1 MKKISLLLISSAA
14 LMIGCT
20 DYQGEIESAHEEYTS
35 PEKIF
40 SRENCMCVLAYN
52 DYVMYEKGAQILWEL
67 RCGHG
72 DYRTNFS
79 DGTLLKYDLDIYD
92 GPETTNPMGE
102 YYRIDENHFYLE
114 LTKEM
119 SNPTENVTPYIDVKY
134 HDENVGRMVCVNKVI
149 HGEAYYTPSS
159 SSFTPLSS
167 SSVGAA
173 NACGDLW
180 CGREDTEGRVKTG
193 FRGET
198 SGYWYSYTD
207 SLDGGNSKIIFPDD
221 VAENED
227 GNFFGPLVE
236 KYKGIPAD
244 IKLNSGYD
252 FPFVGLGFNII
263 GEGMEGGD
271 ISAWDGLCLVYKS
284 GKSFNIQLAVEN
296 DSKVTEYNNYSV
308 TVPASKS
315 LVISDFDWSRFK
327 QADGW
332 GKKVQLDDVLQK
344 TASINFH
351 FSGVGSAEF
360 FLQSIGKYGTCK

>member
-1 MKKISLLLISSAA
+1 
-14 LMIGCT
+14 MIGCT

-52 DYVMYEKGAQILWEL
+52 DYVMYEKGVQILWEL

-167 SSVGAA
+167 SSAKSSSSA
-173 NACGDLW
+173 RKSNACGDLW
-180 CGREDTEGRVKTG
+180 CGPKDTEGRVKTG
-193 FRGET
+193 FGDDM
-198 SGYWYSYTD
+198 SGWWFSYTD
-207 SLDGGNSKIIFPDD
+207 KFDDGNSEIIFPND
-221 VAENED
+221 VNANEY
-227 GNFFGPLVE
+227 GNFFGPLTE
-236 KYKGIPAD
+236 EYKGIRAD
-244 IKLNSGYD
+244 IKLRDGFEYPYAG
-252 FPFVGLGFNII
+252 FGFNIVDDLST
-263 GEGMEGGD
+263 GAD
-271 ISAWDGLCLVYKS
+271 ISDWEGLCLVYKS

-296 DSKVTEYNNYSV
+296 DSKVTENNNYSV
-308 TVPASKS
+308 TVPASTS

-332 GKKVQLDDVLQK
+332 DKKVQLDDVLQK